1 MGEGEKSKAIEM
13 GYFTA
18 YLNPFN
24 HMSSA
29 HIKLLPGDLGGGG
42 LFVNAGPK
50 ALAFKA
56 DKKLSKVENKEMDMF
71 MASLSED
78 GANAKYCNVYT
89 FHGSAWGAIK
99 RFLDR
104 NKFLYMYDK
113 GTVTNEYMMSV
124 AVNWMAQ
131 RMQRQSPQY
140 IRTLAAH
147 FIGECV
153 AARCC
158 DTPCDKFGL
167 GLYKMGERSL
177 ALNGGKLGDDY
188 EESWLKDIFGS
199 LHAAADADIVKWIG
213 LVLHDAAM
221 IAYEMSLHPD
231 ERKPMM
237 NVKPQKYSSDTVKC
251 WTNLMN
257 GVPASLVGPNAVLLK
272 RALDKLIV
280 QAPKDI
286 LAMKAEER
294 RKAIEKMDAN
304 AIAISIKGKKM
315 SVKDIIKLKI
325 INGM

>member
-1 MGEGEKSKAIEM
+1 M
-13 GYFTA
+13 GYLTS

-24 HMSSA
+24 HMSSV

-42 LFVNAGPK
+42 FFANTGPRV
-50 ALAFKA
+50 LAFKA
-56 DKKLSKVENKEMDMF
+56 DKKLSKTENKEVDMF
-71 MASLSED
+71 IKSLSDD
-78 GANAKYCNVYT
+78 GADARYCNVYT

-113 GTVTNEYMMSV
+113 GTVTHEYMMSV

-131 RMQRQSPQY
+131 KLQRQSPKY

-167 GLYKMGERSL
+167 GLYKMGERAL

-188 EESWLKDIFGS
+188 EESWLKDLVS
-199 LHAAADADIVKWIG
+199 PLHSASDADVVKWIG

-237 NVKPQKYSSDTVKC
+237 NVRPQKYSGDTVKC
-251 WTNLMN
+251 WSSLMN
-257 GVPASLVGPNAVLLK
+257 GVPASLVGPNAAVIK
-272 RALDKLIV
+272 KALDKLIV

-294 RKAIEKMDAN
+294 RKAMEKMEAN
-304 AIAISIKGKKM
+304 SIAISTTGKKM
-315 SVKDIIKLKI
+315 SVKDIISLRI
-325 INGM
+325 LNGR